1 VTSHAGLLLIFAAFV
16 SATFAVLSRDTSRD
30 QVRFALRL
38 FGAFVGA
45 AYVLGWL
52 LYPLP
57 L

>member
-1 VTSHAGLLLIFAAFV
+1 MLVFAALV
-16 SATFAVLSRDTSRD
+16 SATFAVLSRDAMRD
-30 QVRFALRL
+30 QAWFAARL

>member
-1 VTSHAGLLLIFAAFV
+1 MTSHVGLLLVFSVLV
-16 SATFAVLSRDTSRD
+16 SATFAVLSRDGLRE
-30 QVRFALRL
+30 QAWFAARL
-38 FGAFVGA
+38 FGAFVSA

>member
-1 VTSHAGLLLIFAAFV
+1 MTSHLGLMLVFAALV
-16 SATFAVLSRDTSRD
+16 SCIFAVLSRDGVRD
-30 QVRFALRL
+30 QAWFATQL

>member
-1 VTSHAGLLLIFAAFV
+1 MTSHVGLLLVFAALV
-16 SATFAVLSRDTSRD
+16 SGAFAVLSRDD
-30 QVRFALRL
+30 VREQGLFALRL

>member
-1 VTSHAGLLLIFAAFV
+1 VTSHVGLLLVFAALV
-16 SATFAVLSRDTSRD
+16 SGAFAVLSRDD
-30 QVRFALRL
+30 VREQGLFALRL

>member
-1 VTSHAGLLLIFAAFV
+1 MTSHVALLLIFSVLV
-16 SATFAVLSRDTSRD
+16 SATFAVLSRDGFRE
-30 QVRFALRL
+30 QAWFAARL
-38 FGAFVGA
+38 FGAFVCA

>member
-1 VTSHAGLLLIFAAFV
+1 MTSHLGLMLVFAALV
-16 SATFAVLSRDTSRD
+16 SAAFAVLSREE
-30 QVRFALRL
+30 VREQALFGLRL

>member
-1 VTSHAGLLLIFAAFV
+1 MTSHLGLMLVFAALV
-16 SATFAVLSRDTSRD
+16 SATFAVLSRDAMRD
-30 QVRFALRL
+30 QAWFAARL

>member
-1 VTSHAGLLLIFAAFV
+1 MTSHVALLLVFSVLV
-16 SATFAVLSRDTSRD
+16 SATFAVLSRDSLRE
-30 QVRFALRL
+30 QAWFAARL
-38 FGAFVGA
+38 FGAFVCA

>member
-1 VTSHAGLLLIFAAFV
+1 MTSHLGLMLVFAALV
-16 SATFAVLSRDTSRD
+16 SCTFAVLSRDGVRD
-30 QVRFALRL
+30 QAWFATRL

-45 AYVLGWL
+45 ASVLGWL

>member
-1 VTSHAGLLLIFAAFV
+1 MTSHVGLLLVFAVLV
-16 SATFAVLSRDTSRD
+16 SATFAVLSRDDVRD
-30 QVRFALRL
+30 QAWFAAQL

>member
-1 VTSHAGLLLIFAAFV
+1 VTSHIALLLVFSVLV
-16 SATFAVLSRDTSRD
+16 SATFAVLSRDSLRE
-30 QVRFALRL
+30 QAWFAARL

>member
-1 VTSHAGLLLIFAAFV
+1 MTSHVALMLIFSVLV
-16 SATFAVLSRDTSRD
+16 SATFAVLSRDSLRE
-30 QVRFALRL
+30 QAWFAARL

>member
-1 VTSHAGLLLIFAAFV
+1 MTSHLGLMLVFAALVSAAFAGLSREAAREQ
-16 SATFAVLSRDTSRD
+16 AL
-30 QVRFALRL
+30 FALRL

>member
-1 VTSHAGLLLIFAAFV
+1 MTSHVGLLLIFALLV
-16 SATFAVLSRDTSRD
+16 SATFAVLARDAVRD
-30 QVRFALRL
+30 QAWFAAKL